1 MHTIAETALLYV
13 CTQKSSFPFWPSPQR
28 SLHFLTQCAPPHSSR
43 LVQEVLKL
51 LPASAILQ
59 SSDLWGPDLLHFSS
73 SWSLLLLSFPCVRA
87 RFARLVAWAI
97 IILLLTP
104 ALPGIPETRCIKCIA
119 CLSGGRKHL
128 KQPSPARSECA
139 SYRASH
145 STFLGRS
152 RSRLSLPPPS
162 NYYSSHSGQGKKH
175 VMSAAKKIAQCYGM
189 AQTLRA

>member
-1 MHTIAETALLYV
+1 MHTIAETSLLDV
-13 CTQKSSFPFWPSPQR
+13 LLSRMSFPFWPSPQR

-59 SSDLWGPDLLHFSS
+59 SSDLWGPDLPFIFLVASS
-73 SWSLLLLSFPCVRA
+73 LLSFPCVRA

-119 CLSGGRKHL
+119 CLSGARKQL
-128 KQPSPARSECA
+128 KQPSPARSEYVGYFQRR
-139 SYRASH
+139 SRASD

-152 RSRLSLPPPS
+152 RSRLSLSLP
-162 NYYSSHSGQGKKH
+162 
-175 VMSAAKKIAQCYGM
+175 V
-189 AQTLRA
+189 